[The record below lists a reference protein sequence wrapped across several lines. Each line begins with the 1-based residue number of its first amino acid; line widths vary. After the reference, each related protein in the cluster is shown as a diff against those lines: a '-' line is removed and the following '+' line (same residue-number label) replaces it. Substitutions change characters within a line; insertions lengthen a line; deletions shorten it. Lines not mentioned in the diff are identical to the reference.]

1 MCRDWGLEEQALHP
15 ATPIY
20 IRGQAPLTRHGAF
33 CMDVRW
39 LYRGCVAYNWH
50 GPRTGANGEG
60 KGEEERIMEISF
72 VKSFTEKAGVMRVS
86 GSRPPILP
94 GGVWISACPW
104 ALTAIGAWT
113 PVALANI
120 FCGELFSNTGL
131 AIRTKPVLRGEYRN
145 SRGIRKLRW
154 LT

>member
-1 MCRDWGLEEQALHP
+1 
-15 ATPIY
+15 
-20 IRGQAPLTRHGAF
+20 
-33 CMDVRW
+33 
-39 LYRGCVAYNWH
+39 
-50 GPRTGANGEG
+50 
-60 KGEEERIMEISF
+60 MEISF

-120 FCGELFSNTGL
+120 FCGEVIQQYRTGYSYQACSPGRIPELSWDPETPVADVMRYHGGGLMGSGGLVRVANSLDNVL
-131 AIRTKPVLRGEYRN
+131 AQTPP
-145 SRGIRKLRW
+145 S
-154 LT
+154 TC